1 MAFLTI
7 LKLDH
12 CTLGRRIIYQEIS
25 STALCKI
32 SPFISF
38 HYQKFNLQDLAH
50 LVEIGKIPKVKS
62 AVELFQLWHSINEPA
77 RKLAPL
83 LFPFGMNKVSVL
95 VEKRLLYWYFFLMIY
110 ISVISVIKFCCEVD
124 EIFQFT
130 LKYFFTSC
138 FWWRTIKNLTIQ
150 GQIGFN
156 SPKNEFFIWTSN
168 WETIFCLIRFS
179 ISIHLSRSISEKRG
193 FIFDE
198 LQLEIHTRYQKKIKA
213 RIYYTSFPKIIC

>member
-62 AVELFQLWHSINEPA
+62 AVELFQLWHSI
-77 RKLAPL
+77 KKTCSS
-83 LFPFGMNKVSVL
+83 PFSFWHEQGQCACG
-95 VEKRLLYWYFFLMIY
+95 EKDAEMHFLWYFINWWCIWFVLH
-110 ISVISVIKFCCEVD
+110 
-124 EIFQFT
+124 FQS
-130 LKYFFTSC
+130 Y
-138 FWWRTIKNLTIQ
+138 WW
-150 GQIGFN
+150 
-156 SPKNEFFIWTSN
+156 
-168 WETIFCLIRFS
+168 
-179 ISIHLSRSISEKRG
+179 
-193 FIFDE
+193 
-198 LQLEIHTRYQKKIKA
+198 KIKI
-213 RIYYTSFPKIIC
+213 RKIKHSSLSFFEKSKPYM